1 MWSRCVPRA
10 SFSNLRLDKL
20 PAMSAS
26 DIAILD
32 LTFVWLGMVLAIS
45 FVEAPLKFRAPGV
58 TLQIG
63 LGIGRLVFRVLNG
76 CELALAVVVAASF
89 AIRPPGITIGV
100 AAAVAAVTLLAQV

>member
-1 MWSRCVPRA
+1 MWPRRLA
-10 SFSNLRLDKL
+10 RPSFSNLRLDKL
-20 PAMSAS
+20 PPMSAS

-63 LGIGRLVFRVLNG
+63 LGIGRMVFRVLNG
-76 CELALAVVVAASF
+76 IEVALAVGILIAVLMDAPRTGVIVV
-89 AIRPPGITIGV
+89 
-100 AAAVAAVTLLAQV
+100 